1 MRGSN
6 PPPASTRSKRR
17 SSPKCNRVG
26 PSCAGRWRRRVRV
39 ISGRVWYRGRLDPL
53 SVGIDEDG
61 KIAAVRKTL
70 RADESIDHGD
80 ALILPGAVD
89 LHVHMREPGLTHKED
104 FASGTRSAAIGGVT
118 TIAEMPNTVPPV
130 TTADAL
136 DGKASALK
144 ARGAVD
150 YALYAA
156 PRSGE
161 AVVRLRKATAF
172 KAYMAPSTGDLQ
184 VRPPELESILRESE
198 TNRKLVADHAEA
210 RPKEAET
217 SALALLAQVRGNA
230 RIHVAHVTSREGL
243 DSLPSGASCEASPL
257 HLFLDTSRTLGTQG
271 KVNPPLRSPAD
282 REALWD
288 AFRNGRIDA
297 VASDH
302 APHTLEEKEAAFD
315 EAPAGAPGV
324 ATSFPLLI
332 RRYRAGDLDL
342 GRVVAAMAS
351 RPAEILGVPKGAIE
365 VGRDADLI
373 AVDPRR
379 VDTIRA
385 KRLRYKCGWTPFE
398 GMEGCFPT
406 AVYLRG
412 EAVVEDGEPA
422 AEGRGRLLAP
432 ST

>member
-39 ISGRVWYRGRLDPL
+39 ISGRVWYRGRLEPL

-136 DGKASALK
+136 DGKVSALK
-144 ARGAVD
+144 GRGAVD
-150 YALYAA
+150 YAIYAA

-184 VRPPELESILRESE
+184 VRPAGLECILRDSRSAWKGESAASIS
-198 TNRKLVADHAEA
+198 R
-210 RPKEAET
+210 RPR
-217 SALALLAQVRGNA
+217 SAV
-230 RIHVAHVTSREGL
+230 
-243 DSLPSGASCEASPL
+243 
-257 HLFLDTSRTLGTQG
+257 
-271 KVNPPLRSPAD
+271 
-282 REALWD
+282 
-288 AFRNGRIDA
+288 
-297 VASDH
+297 
-302 APHTLEEKEAAFD
+302 
-315 EAPAGAPGV
+315 
-324 ATSFPLLI
+324 
-332 RRYRAGDLDL
+332 
-342 GRVVAAMAS
+342 GRVPQ
-351 RPAEILGVPKGAIE
+351 RPDRRRRE
-365 VGRDADLI
+365 R
-373 AVDPRR
+373 PRA
-379 VDTIRA
+379 THA
-385 KRLRYKCGWTPFE
+385 
-398 GMEGCFPT
+398 
-406 AVYLRG
+406 RG
-412 EAVVEDGEPA
+412 K
-422 AEGRGRLLAP
+422 RGRLRRSARRCSRRRHVLSPPDASLPGRRPRPQSGRRGDGIAACGNSRRSERGHRSGPGRGPHRGGPETGRYHPGETAP
-432 ST
+432 VQMRLDA

>member
-26 PSCAGRWRRRVRV
+26 PSCAGRWRRRVPV
-39 ISGRVWYRGRLDPL
+39 ISGRVWDRGRLGPL

-136 DGKASALK
+136 DGKVSALK
-144 ARGAVD
+144 GRGAVD
-150 YALYAA
+150 YAIYAA

-184 VRPPELESILRESE
+184 VRPADLESILRESE
-198 TNRKLVADHAEA
+198 TNRKLVVVHAEDPAKFRARKVVSLADHAEA

-217 SALALLAQVRGNA
+217 SALALLARIRGNA
-230 RIHVAHVTSREGL
+230 RIHVAHVTTREGL
-243 DSLPSGASCEASPL
+243 DSLPAGASCEASPL
-257 HLFLDTSRTLGTQG
+257 HLFLDISWTLGARGQ
-271 KVNPPLRSPAD
+271 
-282 REALWD
+282 
-288 AFRNGRIDA
+288 
-297 VASDH
+297 
-302 APHTLEEKEAAFD
+302 
-315 EAPAGAPGV
+315 AG
-324 ATSFPLLI
+324 
-332 RRYRAGDLDL
+332 
-342 GRVVAAMAS
+342 
-351 RPAEILGVPKGAIE
+351 
-365 VGRDADLI
+365 
-373 AVDPRR
+373 
-379 VDTIRA
+379 TIRSN
-385 KRLRYKCGWTPFE
+385 RLRYKCGWTPFE

>member
-1 MRGSN
+1 
-6 PPPASTRSKRR
+6 
-17 SSPKCNRVG
+17 
-26 PSCAGRWRRRVRV
+26 
-39 ISGRVWYRGRLDPL
+39 L

-144 ARGAVD
+144 GRGAVD

-198 TNRKLVADHAEA
+198 TNRKLVVVHAEDPAKFRARKVVSLADHAEA

-257 HLFLDTSRTLGTQG
+257 HLFLDTSQTLGTQG
-271 KVNPPLRSPAD
+271 KVNPPLRSPVD

-324 ATSFPLLI
+324 ATSFPLLM
-332 RRYRAGDLDL
+332 RRSRAGDLDL
-342 GRVVAAMAS
+342 GRVVAAMAT

-412 EAVVEDGEPA
+412 EAVIEDGEPA